1 MVYVLGLLSALTYA
15 LGIVLQQRGGLQVP
29 ASEGDPRFLGRIIR
43 KPVWLIGG
51 LLQIGGWGLQAA
63 ALEEGSL
70 LVVQALQAFSLVF
83 AILLGLWLTHQRLNR
98 WSLVGASGTLVG
110 ITLFVV
116 FGQPR
121 GGTSQPSGTA
131 WWISGLLFSALGAFL
146 VFMGYRNQGAPRAA
160 LLGTAA
166 GVGFA
171 FQAAVTKVLV
181 TEFDHGLT
189 ALFTTWPIYV
199 FVVPA
204 LGGYVLQQWALRAG
218 FLAPAT
224 AALNSS
230 TLAVSV
236 MLGVVVFEESLSHGE
251 GGLALALVGLGLAV
265 VGVVVLSYRQP
276 RRPGETG

>member
-1 MVYVLGLLSALTYA
+1 MVYVLGLLSAFTYA
-15 LGIVLQQRGGLQVP
+15 LGIVLQQRGALQVP
-29 ASEGDPRFLGRIIR
+29 ASKGDPRFLGLIIR

-83 AILLGLWLTHQRLNR
+83 AILLGLWLTHQRFNR
-98 WSLVGASGTLVG
+98 WSVIGASSTLVG
-110 ITLFVV
+110 IALFVV
-116 FGQPR
+116 FGQPQ
-121 GGTSQPSGTA
+121 GGTSQPSGAA
-131 WWISGLLFSALGAFL
+131 WWISGLLLFGLGAVL
-146 VFMGYRNQGAPRAA
+146 VFVGYRNQGAPRAA
-160 LLGTAA
+160 LLATAA

-181 TEFDHGLT
+181 IEFSHGLT
-189 ALFTTWPIYV
+189 PLFTTWPIYV
-199 FVVPA
+199 FIVPA
-204 LGGYVLQQWALRAG
+204 FGGYVLQQWALRPG

-236 MLGVVVFEESLSHGE
+236 LLGIVVFEESLSQGQS
-251 GGLALALVGLGLAV
+251 GLVLALVGLGLAV

-276 RRPGETG
+276 RRPGAGG